1 MKKFKALARATE
13 EAKIEEK
20 VLHPDHVSLHPHPKK
35 STHYTV
41 GALGRNMKRHLKT
54 GEHLNDTEVD
64 DMHDM
69 GVKVKFHKKPYG
81 ESVEEMSSKEK
92 MKKGLYNS
100 KLDPVGQAD
109 ADIDNDGDVDKSDKY
124 LHNRRK
130 TIKKAIKGKKGEE
143 TAVMNP
149 KINDTKDKAAVEAKK
164 ESTFRDKLLSVL
176 ENDRAKHYK
185 GATEPQDKDLGMSPT
200 AKKMKDDQMA
210 SKTVD
215 DTEEKGHDDASKAG
229 RATKTAPK
237 NRTDKNAPG
246 DKSVVKPVQDVT
258 KQGGFKEMVDAIA
271 KAHQSMYEKTKAD
284 LEAAIEV
291 NEDVHTYS
299 MNMDTGKGESHID
312 KAHELHTKHKFT
324 GVKFHTATG
333 DDMPHAVSV
342 HKDSPAHNHKGFK
355 KAISS
360 LPTKYKSTHSDTKTM
375 SGSSMH
381 GEAVQKEY
389 GYAGNYGSSVSSYN
403 REKDHEKRY
412 EKENP
417 GKRWKDLSWGHQQSH
432 SSHYD
437 KNPK

>member
-109 ADIDNDGDVDKSDKY
+109 ADIDNDGDVDKSDRY

-164 ESTFRDKLLSVL
+164 ESTFRDKLMSVL

-258 KQGGFKEMVDAIA
+258 KQGGFKEMVNAIA

-284 LEAAIEV
+284 LEAAIE
-291 NEDVHTYS
+291 EKKD
-299 MNMDTGKGESHID
+299 
-312 KAHELHTKHKFT
+312 
-324 GVKFHTATG
+324 GV
-333 DDMPHAVSV
+333 
-342 HKDSPAHNHKGFK
+342 
-355 KAISS
+355 
-360 LPTKYKSTHSDTKTM
+360 
-375 SGSSMH
+375 
-381 GEAVQKEY
+381 KEY
-389 GYAGNYGSSVSSYN
+389 GYAGNYGSSVSSYG

-417 GKRWKDLSWGHQQSH
+417 GKKWKDLSWGHQQSH
-432 SSHYD
+432 SAHYD